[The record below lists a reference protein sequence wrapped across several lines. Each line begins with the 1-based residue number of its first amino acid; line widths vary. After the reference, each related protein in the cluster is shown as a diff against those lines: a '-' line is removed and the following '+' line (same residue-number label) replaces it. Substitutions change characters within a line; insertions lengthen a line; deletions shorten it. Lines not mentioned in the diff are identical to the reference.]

1 MIGNVSRE
9 NVMHTMTIDT
19 LAHAKKLR
27 SVGFT
32 EQQAEE
38 VLAVITEAR
47 AADDLVTKA
56 DLATALA
63 ETKAEIIKW
72 VVGLIFMQT
81 AVIIAL
87 MIKLAK

>member
-1 MIGNVSRE
+1 
-9 NVMHTMTIDT
+9 MHTMTIDT

-38 VLAVITEAR
+38 VLAVIAEAR

-63 ETKAEIIKW
+63 EAKAEIIKW

-81 AVIIAL
+81 AVISAL